1 MCTHNP
7 VSRKESYPVP
17 CVPLLDSAES
27 QKLGLILNRPPRA
40 GARGLGLEGISH
52 ETRNSA
58 RYPVAHRP
66 TRLLPTPLN
75 LTSMQQATASYKVP

>member
-17 CVPLLDSAES
+17 CVPLLDSAEA

-40 GARGLGLEGISH
+40 GARGLGLWELAMKQ
-52 ETRNSA
+52 ELAPDN
-58 RYPVAHRP
+58 PVAHRP
-66 TRLLPTPLN
+66 TRLLPTPLKFDVN
-75 LTSMQQATASYKVP
+75 AIGDC